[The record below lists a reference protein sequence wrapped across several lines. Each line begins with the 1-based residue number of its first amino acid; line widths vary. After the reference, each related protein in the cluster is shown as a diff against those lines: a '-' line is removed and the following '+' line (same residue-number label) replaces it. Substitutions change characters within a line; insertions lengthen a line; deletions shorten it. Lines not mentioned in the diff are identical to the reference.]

1 MRTLAPGGRKPRLG
15 YRRTLGWYSE
25 KQIHC
30 HEERDCSPDAQDDEG
45 ALQSAILLDVDPA
58 LRRTRL
64 AGNRKG
70 VESRL
75 SADVG

>member
-1 MRTLAPGGRKPRLG
+1 MRTLAPGGREPGLG
-15 YRRTLGWYSE
+15 YLRALGRYSQ

-30 HEERDCSPDAQDDEG
+30 HEERDRSPDAHVDEG
-45 ALQSAILLDVDPA
+45 ALQSAILLDADPA
-58 LRRTRL
+58 FAQDQVSRKQ
-64 AGNRKG
+64 KG